1 VVRGPGAERTEA
13 GRLSPLK
20 RYGLR
25 GSAPTR

>member
-1 VVRGPGAERTEA
+1 VDRGAERTEA